1 MFEETVREE
10 TQSFKRPCVSEKKIK
25 KLSSKN
31 NLRNRNFVELNF
43 CNKKIKINTSVKKST
58 QPIPDFVRALK
69 NGKVTVLTPARGGLE
84 IINLE

>member
-1 MFEETVREE
+1 MFEDTVIEE
-10 TQSFKRPCVSEKKIK
+10 TQSLKRPCASEKKIK

-43 CNKKIKINTSVKKST
+43 CNKNIKINTSVKKKT

-69 NGKVTVLTPARGGLE
+69 NGKVTVLTRARGGLE